1 MFYIKIR
8 FYMVQI
14 LVSFDVSLGC
24 RETKNRIRRPE
35 AIIIIS
41 VTKLF
46 CIFTFKRK
54 GSSKQ
59 LTSCYKN
66 TSKCFGFLIKFTK

>member
-1 MFYIKIR
+1 
-8 FYMVQI
+8 MVEI
-14 LVSFDVSLGC
+14 LVSFDVSLGY

-35 AIIIIS
+35 AVIIS
-41 VTKLF
+41 VTKLL
-46 CIFTFKRK
+46 CIFIFKRK

-66 TSKCFGFLIKFTK
+66 TSKGFWFHTKFTKQECHVG